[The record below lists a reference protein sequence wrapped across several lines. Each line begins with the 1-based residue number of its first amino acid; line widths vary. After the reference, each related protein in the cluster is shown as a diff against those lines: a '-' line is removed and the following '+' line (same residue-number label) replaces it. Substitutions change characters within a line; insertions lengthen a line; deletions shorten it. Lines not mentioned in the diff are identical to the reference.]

1 MICIVGPSATGKTT
15 VAKLIADMPQFH
27 RIITYTTRSPRE
39 GERNGV
45 DYHFVSQDAFDLMK
59 LKNEFAE
66 YAEYNGWHYGTAKKD
81 CLDNGII
88 VVTPKGLRNL
98 KKNTDLKI
106 TSFYFRV
113 PRRDCLIKSLETRE
127 NIDECIARSLR
138 DIGQF
143 DGVEEEVDYVI
154 DNPGYQKPPEII
166 VSEILRL
173 LS

>member
-15 VAKLIADMPQFH
+15 VAKLLADMPQFH

-39 GERNGV
+39 GEQDGV
-45 DYHFVSQDAFDLMK
+45 DYHFVSQDTFELMK

-66 YAEYNGWHYGTAKKD
+66 YAEYNGWYYGTAKED
-81 CLDNGII
+81 CENNGII

-98 KKNTDLKI
+98 KRNTDLKI
-106 TSFYFRV
+106 KSFYFRV
-113 PRRDCLIKSLETRE
+113 PRRDRLIKSLETRE

-143 DGVEEEVDYVI
+143 DGVEEEVDHVL
-154 DNPGYQKPPEII
+154 DNPGYKKPPENI
-166 VSEILRL
+166 VSEILMW